1 MIIIFSNTFLLKLL
15 IISLNWTIIIGIHFL
30 NLLLLKFRLIN
41 FVLLLLMTLNIV
53 YWKHVILIHACNR
66 RIQLL
71 ILLSN
76 NLTIIYLLFLFSNT
90 TTSSHLSRH
99 IIIAVTILI
108 VYLSMHKRKALRF
121 ISLCNIFINQ
131 FLWVIKKRILKW
143 FCSIS
148 STVAS
153 IRLTH
158 IVYIFFFIITFN

>member
-1 MIIIFSNTFLLKLL
+1 LIIIFSYTFLLKLL
-15 IISLNWTIIIGIHFL
+15 IISLNWTIIISIHFL

-41 FVLLLLMTLNIV
+41 FVLLFLMTLNIV
-53 YWKHVILIHACNR
+53 DWKHVTLIHACNR

-76 NLTIIYLLFLFSNT
+76 NLTIIYLLFLFSNA

-99 IIIAVTILI
+99 IIITMTIFLLC
-108 VYLSMHKRKALRF
+108 LSMHKWKALRIF
-121 ISLCNIFINQ
+121 CLCNIFINQ
-131 FLWVIKKRILKW
+131 FLWLIKKRILKW
-143 FCSIS
+143 FGSIS
-148 STVAS
+148 NTIAS